1 MIWGYAH
8 VWFGEFLTLDPEPQL
23 ARLKFIR
30 KWGLRSTGLDVD
42 ALMALGEADLDAVLA
57 YVAEHD
63 LVVNPTYN
71 GELFV
76 TEGEGVRVG
85 DRDRIA
91 GKRDAA
97 LEFIAKHAKAL
108 GSRIVCSLAGPVHRF
123 MADPTLDRQ
132 LGVIEREMAPF
143 AAGLAEHGLPL
154 AWENHG
160 DYYVSDVVE
169 LCRRVP
175 NMRLFLDTGNTY
187 LMGERPLPAIEL
199 GAPYAV
205 GTHFKDQR
213 VRPRP
218 DARPIHFEVAPA
230 VTGEG
235 DVPLR
240 EAYRILRE
248 RAPEPD
254 DLVMEIEL
262 IPPAGVEPEEAMRRS
277 VEFIRSLEDR

>member
-8 VWFGEFLTLDPEPQL
+8 VWFGEFLRLDPEPQL
-23 ARLKFIR
+23 ARLKFLTR
-30 KWGLRSTGLDVD
+30 WGLRSTGLDVH
-42 ALMALGEADLDAVLA
+42 ALMGLGERELGELLDYRAR
-57 YVAEHD
+57 HD
-63 LVVNPTYN
+63 LVINPTYA
-71 GELFV
+71 GGLFER
-76 TEGEGVRVG
+76 EGERVTVG
-85 DRDRIA
+85 DRDAIA
-91 GKRDAA
+91 RRRDAA
-97 LEFIAKHAKAL
+97 LAFIAKHAKAL
-108 GSRIVCSLAGPVHRF
+108 GSRIVSSLAGPVHRF
-123 MADPTLDRQ
+123 MADPPLDRQ
-132 LGVIEREMAPF
+132 LEIIEREMAPF
-143 AAGLAEHGLPL
+143 AAGLAELGLSL

-169 LCRRVP
+169 LCRGVP

-218 DARPIHFEVAPA
+218 GARPIHFEVAPA

-248 RAPEPD
+248 RAAEPD